1 MTREQLLKWWLKP
14 HEYIKYKRA
23 KRECLQLHYTNYIE
37 KLDAYLSKILDDGCD
52 YRHEFYRS
60 IDNFSWRDS
69 KEGHDYW
76 SSISDRRRPLGTQNK

>member
-23 KRECLQLHYTNYIE
+23 MRERMQLHYTNYIE
-37 KLDAYLSKILDDGCD
+37 KLDACLSKILDDGCD

-60 IDNFSWRDS
+60 IDNFTWRDS

-76 SSISDRRRPLGTQNK
+76 SSISDRRRPLGTQTK